1 MGNASRLKTW
11 RTCSPCLLVCSAR
24 SDWLSKRSLKV
35 TMGDNS
41 VSLQSWGRRT
51 RRRRPCRRIFL
62 SFGVLCDGRF
72 AVPNKEH
79 DFWNC
84 LVASETV
91 TSLCTKRPSKWKKPR
106 SEERRVGKEC
116 RSRWSPYH

>member
-11 RTCSPCLLVCSAR
+11 RTCSPCLLVCLAR

-41 VSLQSWGRRT
+41 VSVQSWVGEREGGGHVA
-51 RRRRPCRRIFL
+51 PS
-62 SFGVLCDGRF
+62 SFVPVLCDGRF
-72 AVPNKEH
+72 AVPNKERN
-79 DFWNC
+79 FWNC

-91 TSLCTKRPSKWKKPR
+91 TSLPTIPR
-106 SEERRVGKEC
+106 GTDSNVQNIQHHPARRNLPG
-116 RSRWSPYH
+116 